1 MGKKEVAHG
10 LAGLHDI
17 LAPSALAFQSQHV
30 VFGDQVGKVTVIV
43 DYPPDVGAAWIS
55 RIAQLPGVVC
65 SIHITPTDPYLLIQ
79 SINIAIGELTSRVI
93 NGGNALVVQR
103 AEEQLEHAKT
113 LLKKIDQEQ
122 QQVFYFAC
130 VLMTIADDLDGLQR
144 RAKRVEAALAGAGMR
159 GRSLLF
165 RQEDGLNAVAPWA
178 KLPAEVSMM
187 GNRNMPSETVA
198 ASFPFTSSG
207 INDGEGIILGRD
219 KGGGVILVDIWR
231 RGGDRTN
238 SNFFVVGKP
247 GVGKST
253 VVKKILANAF
263 SQGSRVIIIDP
274 EREYKELCDNVNGKW
289 IDCGGGSAGR
299 INPLQVKQS
308 PKDEDL
314 DDDKERLYPKE
325 VQSKGELAMHFQ
337 NLRTFFAMYL
347 KDLDTIE
354 MSMLEV
360 VLEELYESFG
370 ISWDVNPT
378 TIPNEKWPIM
388 EDLYSLLKGKAEND
402 ERQAERWEKL
412 ALLIRKAAMGAD
424 SFLWNGH
431 TTLSVDS
438 DFVVLDIYNLLDGD
452 ESIKRAQYYNILS
465 WAWNEVSRNRKEKI
479 LICVDEAYLLAD
491 PEAPQ
496 ALAFLRNTNKRIRK
510 YEGGLLTI
518 TQNVVDFTDPSVK
531 RYGQALV
538 DNPCYKVLMGM
549 GENDLASLT
558 ELMFLSEA
566 EQELLGQGARGEAL
580 LVAGSKRVRAKI
592 ELAAHEKGL
601 FGEGGGR

>member
-1 MGKKEVAHG
+1 MRKKEAGLG
-10 LAGLHDI
+10 LAGFHDI
-17 LAPSALAFQSQHV
+17 LAPAVLSFQSQHV
-30 VFGDQVGKVTVIV
+30 SFGDQVGKVTVVV
-43 DYPPDVGAAWIS
+43 DYPPHVDAAWIS

-65 SIHITPTDPYLLIQ
+65 SIHITPTDPYHLIQ

-113 LLKKIDQEQ
+113 MLKKIDQEQ
-122 QQVFYFAC
+122 QQVFYFTC
-130 VLMTIADDLDGLQR
+130 ILMTFADDLDGLQR
-144 RAKRVEAALAGAGMR
+144 RVKRVEAALAGAGMR

-165 RQEDGLNAVAPWA
+165 RQEEGLLAVGPWS
-178 KLPAEVSMM
+178 KLPAEVGMM
-187 GNRNMPSETVA
+187 GSRNMPSETVA

-263 SQGSRVIIIDP
+263 SQGCRVIIIDP
-274 EREYKELCDNVNGKW
+274 EREYKELCANVNGKW
-289 IDCGGGSAGR
+289 IDCGGGSEGR
-299 INPLQVKQS
+299 INPLQAKLS
-308 PKDEDL
+308 PKDEETDGE
-314 DDDKERLYPKE
+314 KERLYAKE
-325 VQSKGELAMHFQ
+325 VQSRGELAMHFQ

-347 KDLDTIE
+347 KDLSTLE
-354 MSMLEV
+354 FSMLEV
-360 VLEELYESFG
+360 VLEELYKSFG
-370 ISWDVNPT
+370 IDWDVDPAVV
-378 TIPNEKWPIM
+378 PNEKWPVM
-388 EDLYSLLKGKAEND
+388 EDLYKLLRDKVEKD
-402 ERQAERWEKL
+402 ERQAERWEKI
-412 ALLIRKAAMGAD
+412 ALLVRKAAIGAD

-431 TTLSVDS
+431 TTVSADT
-438 DFVVLDIYNLLDGD
+438 DFVILDIFNLLDGD
-452 ESIKRAQYYNILS
+452 ESIKRAQYYNVLS
-465 WAWNEVSRNRKEKI
+465 WAWNEVSRNRKERI
-479 LICVDEAYLLAD
+479 LLGVDEAYLLAD

-592 ELAAHEKGL
+592 ELAAHEKDL

>member
-1 MGKKEVAHG
+1 MGNKEAGLG
-10 LAGLHDI
+10 LAGFLDI
-17 LAPSALAFQSQHV
+17 LAPAALSFQSQHV
-30 VFGDQVGKVTVIV
+30 LFGDQVGKVTVIV
-43 DYPPDVGAAWIS
+43 DYPPHVDAAWIS

-65 SIHITPTDPYLLIQ
+65 SIHITPTDPYHLIQ
-79 SINIAIGELTSRVI
+79 SINIAIGELTSRII

-113 LLKKIDQEQ
+113 MLKKIDQEQ
-122 QQVFYFAC
+122 QQVFYFTC
-130 VLMTIADDLDGLQR
+130 ILMTFADDLDGLQR
-144 RAKRVEAALAGAGMR
+144 RVKRVEATLAGAGMR

-165 RQEDGLNAVAPWA
+165 RQEEGLQAAGPWA
-178 KLPAEVSMM
+178 TLPGEVGMM
-187 GNRNMPSETVA
+187 GNRNMPSETIA
-198 ASFPFTSSG
+198 ASFPFTSTG

-219 KGGGVILVDIWR
+219 KGGGVILVDIWQ

-274 EREYKELCDNVNGKW
+274 EAEYKDLCTNLNGKW
-289 IDCGGGSAGR
+289 IDCGGGSEGR

-308 PKDEDL
+308 PRDEEAE
-314 DDDKERLYPKE
+314 DDTERLYPQD
-325 VQSKGELAMHFQ
+325 VQSNGELAMHFQ

-347 KDLDTIE
+347 KDVDALEI
-354 MSMLEV
+354 SMLEV
-360 VLEELYESFG
+360 VLEELYENLG
-370 ISWDVNPT
+370 IGWDVDPAAV
-378 TIPNEKWPIM
+378 PNDKWPIM
-388 EDLYSLLKGKAEND
+388 DDLYQLLKGKAEGD

-412 ALLIRKAAMGAD
+412 ALLIRKAAIGAD

-431 TTLSVDS
+431 TTVSADS
-438 DFVVLDIYNLLDGD
+438 DFVVLDIFNLLDAD
-452 ESIKRAQYYNILS
+452 ESIKRAQYYNVLS

-479 LICVDEAYLLAD
+479 LLGVDEAYLLAD

-566 EQELLGQGARGEAL
+566 EQELLGQGSRGEAL

-592 ELAAHEKGL
+592 ELAAHEKDL

>member
-1 MGKKEVAHG
+1 MEKRMIQGG
-10 LAGLHDI
+10 FHDI
-17 LAPSALAFQSQHV
+17 LAPSALEFQTQQFI
-30 VFGDQVGKVTVIV
+30 FGDQVGKVTVIV

-55 RIAQLPGVVC
+55 RIAQLPGVIC
-65 SIHITPTDPYLLIQ
+65 SIHITPTDPYALIQ
-79 SINIAIGELTSRVI
+79 SINIAIGELVSRVE
-93 NGGNALVVQR
+93 NGGNALTVQR

-122 QQVFYFAC
+122 QQVFYYTC
-130 VLMTIADDLDGLQR
+130 VLMTLASDSDSLKR
-144 RAKRVEAALAGAGMR
+144 RVKRVEATLAGAGMR

-165 RQEDGLNAVAPWA
+165 RQEEGLNAAGPWA
-178 KLPAEVSMM
+178 ALPDEVSMM
-187 GNRNMPSETVA
+187 GNRNMPSETIA

-207 INDGEGIILGRD
+207 INDGEGIVLGRD
-219 KGGGVILVDIWR
+219 KDGGVMLVDLWR

-253 VVKKILANAF
+253 VVKKILANAYG
-263 SQGSRVIIIDP
+263 QGCRVLVLDP
-274 EREYKELCDNVNGKW
+274 EREYKDLCANLNGKW
-289 IDCGGGSAGR
+289 IDCGGGKEGR

-308 PKDEDL
+308 PKDEETEE
-314 DDDKERLYPKE
+314 DKERLYQKE
-325 VQSKGELAMHFQ
+325 VQRKGALAMHFQ
-337 NLRTFFAMYL
+337 NLRTFFTMYL
-347 KDLDTIE
+347 KDVDAVE

-360 VLEELYESFG
+360 ALEELYQSFSIG
-370 ISWDVNPT
+370 WDIDPVAV
-378 TIPNEKWPIM
+378 PNDKWPTM
-388 EDLYSLLKGKAEND
+388 ADLYSLLKSKIEGDNI
-402 ERQAERWEKL
+402 QVQRWEKL
-412 ALLIRKAAMGAD
+412 VLLIRKAAIGAD

-431 TTLSVDS
+431 TTLSADA

-465 WAWNEVSRNRKEKI
+465 WAWNEVARDRKEKI
-479 LICVDEAYLLAD
+479 LLAVDEAYLLAD

-538 DNPCYKVLMGM
+538 DNPCYKLLMGM

-566 EQELLGQGARGEAL
+566 EQELLGQGTRGEAL

-592 ELAAHEKGL
+592 ELAGHEIEL